1 MVEVF
6 KTDVCDRRYA
16 ELLVKEI
23 CSVCTGYSASFDLDD
38 CDRILRVISPA
49 GEVDAA
55 RVIQLIEQFGFSAE
69 VLDDE
74 IAPDPAG
81 RIRARS

>member
-16 ELLVKEI
+16 RILVQEI
-23 CSVCTGYSASFDLDD
+23 CSLCSGYSASFDLDD
-38 CDRILRVISPA
+38 CDRILRVISVA
-49 GEVDAA
+49 GEVDAD
-55 RVIQLIEQFGFSAE
+55 RVIRLIERFGFSAQ

-74 IAPDPAG
+74 IAPDPADKIG
-81 RIRARS
+81 ARS

>member
-16 ELLVKEI
+16 ELLVQEI
-23 CSVCTGYSASFDLDD
+23 SSLCSGYSASFDLDA
-38 CDRILRVISPA
+38 CDRILRGINETGA
-49 GEVDAA
+49 VDAA
-55 RVIQLIEQFGFSAE
+55 RVIRLIKRYGFSAE

-81 RIRARS
+81 KVGARS

>member
-16 ELLVKEI
+16 ELLIQEI
-23 CSVCTGYSASFDLDD
+23 CSQCTGYSASFDLDD
-38 CDRILRVISPA
+38 CDRILRVVSSA
-49 GEVDAA
+49 GEVDAS
-55 RVIQLIEQFGFSAE
+55 RVIHLIERFGFSAE

-74 IAPDPAG
+74 IAPGPG
-81 RIRARS
+81 SKVGART

>member
-16 ELLVKEI
+16 ELLVQEI
-23 CSVCTGYSASFDLDD
+23 CSHCSGYSASFDLDD
-38 CDRILRVISPA
+38 CDRILRVVSA
-49 GEVDAA
+49 SGKVDAD
-55 RVIQLIEQFGFSAE
+55 RVIRLIERLGFSAE

-74 IAPDPAG
+74 IAPGPTD
-81 RIRARS
+81 RIGARS

>member
-16 ELLVKEI
+16 EILVQEI
-23 CSVCTGYSASFDLDD
+23 CSLCNGYSASFDLDD
-38 CDRILRVISPA
+38 CDRILRVISTA
-49 GEVDAA
+49 GEVDAP
-55 RVIQLIEQFGFSAE
+55 RVIQVIKRFGFSAE

-74 IAPDPAG
+74 IAPDTAG
-81 RIRARS
+81 KVGARS